1 MWGGT
6 PLVVDLQC
14 CISVMKLKKICV
26 ERVYSG
32 PGLVASKCPL
42 CMLIV
47 DRRVV
52 EKILTRLGQKL
63 DEEVSVSV
71 SVKIWFFCVVFVVV
85 SLMVVVLYINALVSL
100 YLFAVTWSMWNSC
113 LWRGW
118 ENKPS
123 YQRVFSFGYQYRLG
137 VFFGWRSKFVEI
149 ARERSFMGWNGQDR
163 LSGWVDYCACCC
175 CCGTKWLEK
184 VCVSMMGKLDI
195 SFCSLSERIGIHV
208 RRFLLV

>member
-1 MWGGT
+1 MYT
-6 PLVVDLQC
+6 QVLDLLLP
-14 CISVMKLKKICV
+14 SAPCV
-26 ERVYSG
+26 CWS
-32 PGLVASKCPL
+32 
-42 CMLIV
+42 LIV
-47 DRRVV
+47 VSL
-52 EKILTRLGQKL
+52 KNL
-63 DEEVSVSV
+63 DEVGTKVGRRSFCFSFCEDLNLFFFCV
-71 SVKIWFFCVVFVVV
+71 FFCVVFVVV
-85 SLMVVVLYINALVSL
+85 SLMVVVLYINALISL

-175 CCGTKWLEK
+175 CCCCGTKWLEK

>member
-1 MWGGT
+1 MCGT
-6 PLVVDLQC
+6 CILRSWTCCFQVPLV
-14 CISVMKLKKICV
+14 
-26 ERVYSG
+26 Y
-32 PGLVASKCPL
+32 
-42 CMLIV
+42 V
-47 DRRVV
+47 DRWSSCRW
-52 EKILTRLGQKL
+52 KILTRLGQKL

-71 SVKIWFFCVVFVVV
+71 FVKIWIFFFFAFFCVVFVVV
-85 SLMVVVLYINALVSL
+85 SLMVVVLYINALISL

-175 CCGTKWLEK
+175 CW

>member
-1 MWGGT
+1 MGGT
-6 PLVVDLQC
+6 PLVVDLQ

>member
-1 MWGGT
+1 MCGT
-6 PLVVDLQC
+6 CILRSWTCCFQVPLV
-14 CISVMKLKKICV
+14 
-26 ERVYSG
+26 Y
-32 PGLVASKCPL
+32 
-42 CMLIV
+42 V
-47 DRRVV
+47 DRWSSCRW
-52 EKILTRLGQKL
+52 KILTRLGQKL

-71 SVKIWFFCVVFVVV
+71 SVKIWIFFFFAFFCVVFVVV
-85 SLMVVVLYINALVSL
+85 SLMVVVLYINALISL

-175 CCGTKWLEK
+175 CGTKWLEK